1 MDNIPPQK
9 SRISWY
15 LKKGRDRLNHH
26 PRDQKIKANFALII
40 TSDTR
45 TKDDDKTGRTAF
57 KILEENGH
65 EVSFYEIVPND
76 ESRIRA
82 IIGETLQNS
91 SLQAVITSGG
101 TGIGQ
106 KDKTVDTVTKLF
118 EKELRGFGEHFRRLS
133 FDEIGVPGVM
143 SRATAGVA
151 KGKLIFCLPGSS
163 GAMKTALDQ
172 IIMPGI
178 GHMLWELNRK

>member
-1 MDNIPPQK
+1 L
-9 SRISWY
+9 R
-15 LKKGRDRLNHH
+15 KGRDRLNHH

-45 TKDDDKTGRTAF
+45 TKDDDKTGKTAM
-57 KILEENGH
+57 KLLEENGH
-65 EVSFYEIVPND
+65 EIKLYEIVPND
-76 ESRIRA
+76 ESRIREIVCEA
-82 IIGETLQNS
+82 LQNS
-91 SLQAVITSGG
+91 TIQAVIMSGG
-101 TGIGQ
+101 TGLGQ
-106 KDKTVDTVTKLF
+106 KDKTVDTVTTLF

-133 FDEIGVPGVM
+133 FDEIGVPGIW

-163 GAMKTALDQ
+163 GAMKTALNQ
-172 IIMPGI
+172 IILPGI